1 VTSGFGKQHHYP
13 IRAMVKVS
21 NDVMLYNGV
30 LFIIPCGDSIPKVFI
45 YSFYEFKE
53 YMLSQ
58 IYSRMCV

>member
-1 VTSGFGKQHHYP
+1 
-13 IRAMVKVS
+13 
-21 NDVMLYNGV
+21 MLYNDV
-30 LFIIPCGDSIPKVFI
+30 LFVSPCGDLIPEVFI